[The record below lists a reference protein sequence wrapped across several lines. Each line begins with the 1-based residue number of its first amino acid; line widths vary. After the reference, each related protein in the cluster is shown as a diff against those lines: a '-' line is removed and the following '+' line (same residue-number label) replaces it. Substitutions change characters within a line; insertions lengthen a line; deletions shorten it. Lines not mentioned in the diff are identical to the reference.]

1 MGQKTN
7 PNILRLGITKNWKT
21 EFFEKKKKELP
32 LYVFKD
38 LEIQSY
44 IERFLESR
52 MIVFKTSSGLKTKS
66 SIPMGIF
73 VHDYYQHYSNNSLNL
88 YISYFVSSR
97 SNFNVFEKKK
107 SFLLVN
113 SKGNKKIISGNKK
126 NLVSD
131 LDFSNDLGSNKKNL
145 NLPKTHNFSKDMYG
159 IKKYLNSNKFNSSNI
174 YNFTSNSFNNSLENM
189 LKVISNFTSNKFNVI
204 VNFSC
209 INKDFNHLS
218 FLKNKKVRMLQKFKS
233 IPFFKDGLELLFHVA
248 FNKNSARLLA
258 KFISFQLKVIKR
270 PNFFLAFIKQT
281 LTILISSKL
290 STLKGVKIILKG
302 RLSKGPRA
310 KHRILSI
317 GDVAVQSLNCNMDYF
332 QTTTHNANGSYG
344 IKVWVVGK

>member
-44 IERFLESR
+44 IERFFESKT
-52 MIVFKTSSGLKTKS
+52 IVLKNKQ
-66 SIPMGIF
+66 SISMGIF
-73 VHDYYQHYSNNSLNL
+73 VHDYYQYYSDNVLNL
-88 YISYFVSSR
+88 HISYLVSPR
-97 SNFNVFEKKK
+97 SNSHALEKKK
-107 SFLLVN
+107 SVSVIN
-113 SKGNKKIISGNKK
+113 SLGNKKIINYSNK
-126 NLVSD
+126 NFSSD
-131 LDFSNDLGSNKKNL
+131 LISVKINNPDGNISKK
-145 NLPKTHNFSKDMYG
+145 MYN
-159 IKKYLNSNKFNSSNI
+159 IKKYLNANQFNKNISNFVSN
-174 YNFTSNSFNNSLENM
+174 TFNNSLENIFR
-189 LKVISNFTSNKFNVI
+189 VISGFTFNKFDIV

-209 INKDFNHLS
+209 INKDFNYLS
-218 FLKNKKVRMLQKFKS
+218 FLKTKKVRMLQKFKS
-233 IPFFKDGLELLFHVA
+233 TPFFKDGLELLFHIS

-310 KHRILSI
+310 KHKILSI
-317 GDVAVQSLNCNMDYF
+317 GDLAVQNLNCNMDYF

>member
-52 MIVFKTSSGLKTKS
+52 MIVFKTFSGLKTKS

-97 SNFNVFEKKK
+97 SNFHVFGKKK
-107 SFLLVN
+107 PFLLVN
-113 SKGNKKIISGNKK
+113 SKGNKKVISHSKK
-126 NLVSD
+126 NLISNINFPKD
-131 LDFSNDLGSNKKNL
+131 LHNNKKSLNLSKIDNFSNN
-145 NLPKTHNFSKDMYG
+145 MYG
-159 IKKYLNSNKFNSSNI
+159 IRKYLNSNKFNSNI
-174 YNFTSNSFNNSLENM
+174 SNFTSNPFNNSLENM

-218 FLKNKKVRMLQKFKS
+218 FLKTKKVKMLQKFKS
-233 IPFFKDGLELLFHVA
+233 TPFFKDGLELLFHVA

>member
-44 IERFLESR
+44 IERFLESK
-52 MIVFKTSSGLKTKS
+52 MIVFKTFSGLKTKS

-97 SNFNVFEKKK
+97 SNFHVFEKKK
-107 SFLLVN
+107 PFLLVN
-113 SKGNKKIISGNKK
+113 PKGNKKVVRYNKK
-126 NLVSD
+126 FLTSNFNLPT
-131 LDFSNDLGSNKKNL
+131 NLGNNKKIL
-145 NLPKTHNFSKDMYG
+145 NLSKIDNFSKDMYD
-159 IKKYLNSNKFNSSNI
+159 IKKYLNSNKSNSNI
-174 YNFTSNSFNNSLENM
+174 SNFTSNSFGNSLENM

-209 INKDFNHLS
+209 INKDFNYLS
-218 FLKNKKVRMLQKFKS
+218 FLKTKKVRMLQKFKS
-233 IPFFKDGLELLFHVA
+233 TPFFKDGLELLFHVA

-290 STLKGVKIILKG
+290 STLKGVKIILRG

>member
-7 PNILRLGITKNWKT
+7 PNILRLGVTKNWKT

-38 LEIQSY
+38 LEIQNY
-44 IERFLESR
+44 IERFFESKT
-52 MIVFKTSSGLKTKS
+52 IVFKNKQST
-66 SIPMGIF
+66 PMGIF
-73 VHDYYQHYSNNSLNL
+73 VYDYYQYYSDNVLNL
-88 YISYFVSSR
+88 HISYLVSPR
-97 SNFNVFEKKK
+97 SNFNVFEKRK
-107 SFLLVN
+107 SVSVIN
-113 SKGNKKIISGNKK
+113 SSGNKKIINYSNENFLSDSTFVKINSFDENTFKK
-126 NLVSD
+126 
-131 LDFSNDLGSNKKNL
+131 
-145 NLPKTHNFSKDMYG
+145 MYNT
-159 IKKYLNSNKFNSSNI
+159 KKYLDINHFDKNISTFRSN
-174 YNFTSNSFNNSLENM
+174 TFNNSLENM
-189 LKVISNFTSNKFNVI
+189 LRVISNFTFNKFDIV

-209 INKDFNHLS
+209 INKDFNYLS
-218 FLKNKKVRMLQKFKS
+218 FLKTKKVRMLQKFKS
-233 IPFFKDGLELLFHVA
+233 NPFFKDGLELLFHVA

-258 KFISFQLKVIKR
+258 KFISIQLKVIKR

-310 KHRILSI
+310 KHKILSI

-332 QTTTHNANGSYG
+332 QTTTHNSNGSYG